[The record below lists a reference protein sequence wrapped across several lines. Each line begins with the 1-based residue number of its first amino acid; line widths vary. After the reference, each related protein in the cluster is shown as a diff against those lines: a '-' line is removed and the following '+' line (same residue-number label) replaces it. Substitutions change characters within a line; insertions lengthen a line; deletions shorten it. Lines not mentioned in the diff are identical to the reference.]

1 NQEYLSPEYFAVLRT
16 HGVAHL
22 FNSWTRMPSIGEQ
35 FLLHD
40 AITADFLIARA
51 LLRPGRT
58 YSTAVDAFSP
68 YDRVQDENSELRG
81 DLAAL
86 AKAALEL
93 RVPAYLIVNNRA
105 EGSAPLTITAVAR
118 QLVASVG
125 R

>member
-1 NQEYLSPEYFAVLRT
+1 
-16 HGVAHL
+16 
-22 FNSWTRMPSIGEQ
+22 M
-35 FLLHD
+35 
-40 AITADFLIARA
+40 ARA

-58 YSTAVDAFSP
+58 YSTAVDAFAP
-68 YDRVQDENSELRG
+68 YDQVQDENRELRG

-105 EGSAPLTITAVAR
+105 EGWAPLTITAVAR